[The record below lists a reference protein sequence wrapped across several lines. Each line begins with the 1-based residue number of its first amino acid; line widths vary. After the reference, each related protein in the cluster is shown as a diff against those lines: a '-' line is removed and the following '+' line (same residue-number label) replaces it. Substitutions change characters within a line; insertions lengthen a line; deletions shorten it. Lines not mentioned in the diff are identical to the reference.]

1 MKKLLSIALAAVC
14 VFTVGCAKEVKK
26 NTIDYDKYKSSE
38 KVKSVDYNYYNLIGT
53 DLTVVGQTD
62 AKTYYFDTKV
72 KVLTDTK
79 KYSVINYIPQQVGN
93 FVAFNYT
100 LVDGDNAALE
110 SGYVDNA
117 DNDERENAVTFMS
130 LKYGDVG
137 YTYYASKGEWTEHT
151 KIAISYFS
159 NIEAYKTGKATAQYN
174 VKSADGDVQLYM
186 ETVEYGD
193 GKTASMF
200 FDSNGNLVAE
210 GYYKDGK
217 AYISKTAKILECDE
231 DRLKKYIEAA
241 TNKKEDTS
249 SKSE

>member
-72 KVLTDTK
+72 KALTNTK
-79 KYSVINYIPQQVGN
+79 KYSVINYIPQQAGN
-93 FVAFNYT
+93 FVVFNYT

-117 DNDERENAVTFMS
+117 DNNERENAVTFMA
-130 LKYGDVG
+130 LKCGDEG
-137 YTYYASKGEWTEHT
+137 YTYYASKGEWTKHA
-151 KIAISYFS
+151 KNAISYFS
-159 NIEAYKTGKATAQYN
+159 NIEVYKTGKATAQYN

-200 FDSNGNLVAE
+200 FDSKGNLVAE
-210 GYYKDGK
+210 GYYKDGT
-217 AYISKTAKILECDE
+217 ANISKTAKILECDE
-231 DRLKKYIEAA
+231 DRLKEYIEAA
-241 TNKKEDTS
+241 ANKKEDAS

>member
-26 NTIDYDKYKSSE
+26 STIDYDKYKSSD
-38 KVKSVDYNYYNLIGT
+38 KVSESVDYTYYNLIGT

-62 AKTYYFDTKV
+62 TKTYYFNTNV
-72 KVLTDTK
+72 KALAGTK
-79 KYSVINYIPQQVGN
+79 KYSVINYVPQQIGD

-110 SGYVDNA
+110 SGHVAYA
-117 DNDERENAVTFMS
+117 NDDMPENVVLTIS
-130 LKYGDVG
+130 LKAGDKK
-137 YTYYASKGEWTEHT
+137 YRFYASEGEWIELT
-151 KIAISYFS
+151 KMSHISNVEIY
-159 NIEAYKTGKATAQYN
+159 EKGKATAQYN
-174 VKSADGDVQLYM
+174 VKSADGNVQLYM

-193 GKTASMF
+193 GKTVSMF
-200 FDSNGNLVAE
+200 FDSKGNLVAE

-217 AYISKTAKILECDE
+217 AKISKTAKILECDE

-249 SKSE
+249 AKSE